1 MKNVAYVRVSSK
13 SQNEN
18 RQLDELIQSGL
29 EISKIFIDKQSG
41 ADFDRPAYKKMVRC
55 LKPKDV
61 IVIKSIDRL
70 GRNYQEIMEQW
81 RFLTKELKVQI
92 HVIDMPILNRGEN
105 QDLIQHFISDLVLQL
120 LSFVA
125 ENERENIKSRQAE
138 GIRSA
143 KSRGVKFGRP
153 RLKDPKNLAEDI
165 LLWKEGKISF
175 KELKK
180 KSGMSEAT
188 LYRRIKK
195 IKHI

>member
-18 RQLDELIQSGL
+18 RQLDELIHSG
-29 EISKIFIDKQSG
+29 IKIDKIFIDKQSG
-41 ADFDRPAYKKMVRC
+41 ANFDRPAYKKMIRY

-61 IVIKSIDRL
+61 MVIKSIDRL

-81 RFLTKELKVQI
+81 RFLTKKLKIQI
-92 HVIDMPILNRGEN
+92 HVIDMPILNTGEN
-105 QDLIQHFISDLVLQL
+105 QDLIQHFISDIVLQL

-153 RLKDPKNLAEDI
+153 RIKDPNNLAKDI
-165 LLWKEGKISF
+165 LLWKEKKISF
-175 KELKK
+175 KELKEK
-180 KSGMSEAT
+180 TGMSEAT

-195 IKHI
+195 